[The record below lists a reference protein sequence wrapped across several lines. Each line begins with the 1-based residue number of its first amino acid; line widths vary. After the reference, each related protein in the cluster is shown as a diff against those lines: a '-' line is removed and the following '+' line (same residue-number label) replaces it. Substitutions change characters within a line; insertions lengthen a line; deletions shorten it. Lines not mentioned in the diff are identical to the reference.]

1 MELQQKH
8 FYSVKQSPMDF
19 TAKETK
25 EFIKSSIVD
34 VYAIS
39 VGRKTDTDDVFAIY
53 PHGEMVLSLTK
64 DTYTSTGLSTD
75 NKYSTRQSATYGPAM
90 LDIAPSRTDNCNIYH
105 LYIPSFIRIS

>member
-1 MELQQKH
+1 
-8 FYSVKQSPMDF
+8 MDF